1 MRVHA
6 RGAGA
11 FTEPVLHACNEA
23 ASRSLGGS
31 ARPLHLVPIGAPS
44 GLQFLPETLFLAQ
57 QTSCLL
63 CSWESLSVASGS
75 RAVVGGRGAGAEG
88 VWLAFLRTGET
99 GSRAWSL
106 RPLQGTELSSAGG
119 AGFHGVSGL
128 RGFEGLN
135 PHAVRWAETATEAG
149 AVAGRTGKGRP
160 LPCFVASRKQLCV
173 ENPRCSWAL
182 QARAW
187 LFVFVNKVL
196 LAHGPAVV
204 HVHTCTLVL
213 HVLVDGSVAF
223 YRASL
228 LACV

>member
-11 FTEPVLHACNEA
+11 LTERVLHACNEA

-31 ARPLHLVPIGAPS
+31 ARPLHPVPIGAPS
-44 GLQFLPETLFLAQ
+44 GLQFLPETLFLSA
-57 QTSCLL
+57 LFL
-63 CSWESLSVASGS
+63 GEPIWPLGP
-75 RAVVGGRGAGAEG
+75 RAAVGGRGAGAEG

-99 GSRAWSL
+99 GSRARSL
-106 RPLQGTELSSAGG
+106 RPLQGTQPSSAGG

-128 RGFEGLN
+128 RGFEGLI

-149 AVAGRTGKGRP
+149 AVSGRTGKGRP
-160 LPCFVASRKQLCV
+160 LPCFVALRKQLCV

-204 HVHTCTLVL
+204 HVRTCTLVL